1 MLKTKI
7 FHLRFTSRGFRF
19 CIKELRNL
27 FSERF
32 SARKKITEIPLHAT
46 GIPALILSALT
57 ILSVSCNRFDPVD
70 RVFPNSLYLN
80 VSALEESV
88 PANFNNRVESGS
100 RKLSVVMAYPAETDV
115 TANVAVDAGLVDSY
129 NHRYG
134 TDYSLLPSQYL
145 DFSGQTVTIEA
156 GKTTSETVTIGFKG
170 LLGEGEDQSGAL
182 EIDRTWLLPV
192 KVSSDD
198 MAVMESS
205 AVAYYLVKRT
215 NSITVAA
222 QLTDNWINFPLLDE
236 PGELADVYNNMTAI
250 TYEALICIDKFD
262 TKNSF
267 GKCDISTIMGVED
280 FLLLRIGDANFE
292 RQCLQFDGTGAGSQF
307 GKIPLKP
314 DPATKLQTGQW
325 YHVACTYDQAAR
337 TARIYLNGEMIVE
350 SREVGVNSSTEEN
363 RITLAMRALG
373 LPEARQFF
381 IGKSYND
388 WRPLQG
394 KIAEARVWRVARTQQ
409 EIWDNMY
416 RLPDYEAEKYPD
428 LIGYWKFDEGEGNE
442 IHDSSMYGNDGEAQ
456 YDIVWPSG
464 IEIPEINK

>member
-57 ILSVSCNRFDPVD
+57 ILSVSCNRFDLVD

-88 PANFNNRVESGS
+88 PANFNNRVENGS

-134 TDYSLLPSQYL
+134 TDYTLLPSQYL

-236 PGELADVYNNMTAI
+236 PGELADVYNDLTAL

-267 GKCDISTIMGVED
+267 GKCDISTVMGVED

-337 TARIYLNGEMIVE
+337 TARIYLNGEMIAE

-394 KIAEARVWRVARTQQ
+394 KIAEARVWKVARTQQ

-442 IHDSSMYGNDGEAQ
+442 IHDSSMYGNHGEAQ

>member
-46 GIPALILSALT
+46 GIPALTAAALT

-134 TDYSLLPSQYL
+134 TDYTLLPSQYL

-236 PGELADVYNNMTAI
+236 PGELADVYNDLTAL

-267 GKCDISTIMGVED
+267 GKCDISTVMGVED

-337 TARIYLNGEMIVE
+337 TARIYLNGEMIAE

-394 KIAEARVWRVARTQQ
+394 KIAEARVWKVARTQQ

-442 IHDSSMYGNDGEAQ
+442 IHDSSMYGNHGEAQ

>member
-88 PANFNNRVESGS
+88 PANFNNRVENGS

-134 TDYSLLPSQYL
+134 TDYTLLPSQYL

-236 PGELADVYNNMTAI
+236 PGELADVYNDLTAL

-267 GKCDISTIMGVED
+267 GKCDISTVMGVED

-337 TARIYLNGEMIVE
+337 TARIYLNGEMIAE

-394 KIAEARVWRVARTQQ
+394 KIAEARVWKVARTQQ

-442 IHDSSMYGNDGEAQ
+442 IHDSSMYGNHGEAQ

>member
-1 MLKTKI
+1 MLLQTILHKALTSPKDFPRRFRGIPEFMSRTSSVRRKI
-7 FHLRFTSRGFRF
+7 
-19 CIKELRNL
+19 
-27 FSERF
+27 
-32 SARKKITEIPLHAT
+32 A
-46 GIPALILSALT
+46 GIPALTAAALVILLQ
-57 ILSVSCNRFDPVD
+57 SCNRFDPVD

-100 RKLSVVMAYPAETDV
+100 RKLSVVMAYPAETDI

-314 DPATKLQTGQW
+314 DPATKLQPGQW

-337 TARIYLNGEMIVE
+337 TARIYLNGEMIAE
-350 SREVGVNSSTEEN
+350 SRDVGVNSSTEEN